1 MKKLRVLFIFLI
13 FSIALFA
20 IERQSAKLR
29 MSKEDNFIIVRVE
42 KNNKITDNEKKYI
55 FYKVK
60 KGDTLFKIAR
70 ENNISVDDLLKM
82 NNLKS
87 SLIIIGQKLKVGEK

>member
-42 KNNKITDNEKKYI
+42 KNDKITDNEKKYI